1 MEVIRSKPSED
12 MRVRG
17 LRARQ
22 MLRGDIEGDD
32 LEKYVEERVLLTR
45 LEDAQNWARKNALFP
60 LGFGLACCA
69 IEMITTIGS
78 RATTSRASAPR

>member
-22 MLRGDIEGDD
+22 LLRGDIEGDD

-45 LEDAQNWARKNALFP
+45 LEDAQNLS
-60 LGFGLACCA
+60 L
-69 IEMITTIGS
+69 IHI
-78 RATTSRASAPR
+78 